1 MRKGFMTELIRL
13 GMEDE
18 RVWLLIGDT
27 GFGHVEKFQ
36 EACPRRYLNVGIAEQ
51 SIAGLAAGLALS
63 GKIVFYNAIANFG
76 THRCLEQ
83 IRNDICYHHANVKL
97 IVSGGGLAY
106 GSLGMSHHLIEDLA
120 VMRGLQDII
129 VMAPGDPVEARLAT
143 QAAYEHDGPIY
154 IRLGRSGEP
163 VIHRDDVPFQIGKA
177 IRVRDGDALTLV
189 STGGMLES
197 AVNVAERLEHEGTRV
212 RVVSMHTL
220 RPIDA
225 SEIASAAAE
234 TGGIVTIEEHV
245 LTGGLGSAVAEVVAD
260 TGLNT
265 RLTRIGLPPGF
276 VRGAG
281 SHAYMKQCAG
291 LDDDSILTVVKKV
304 LG

>member
-1 MRKGFMTELIRL
+1 MRKGFMEELIRL
-13 GMEDE
+13 GSDDE
-18 RVWLLIGDT
+18 RIWMLIGDT
-27 GFGHVEKFQ
+27 GYGHVEKFQ
-36 EACPRRYLNVGIAEQ
+36 DAYPTRYLNVGIAEQ

-106 GSLGMSHHLIEDLA
+106 GPLGMSHHLIEDLA
-120 VMRGLQDII
+120 VMRGLQDIV

-143 QAAYEHDGPIY
+143 RAAYEHDGPVY
-154 IRLGRSGEP
+154 MRLGRSGER
-163 VIHRDDVPFQIGKA
+163 VIHREDVPFKLGKA
-177 IRVRDGDALTLV
+177 IRVRDGDALTLI
-189 STGGMLES
+189 STGGMLAS
-197 AVNVAERLEHEGTRV
+197 AVNVAERLEHEGTSV

-220 RPIDA
+220 RPIDVA
-225 SEIASAAAE
+225 EIGAAAAQ

-245 LTGGLGSAVAEVVAD
+245 LTGGLGSAVAEVMAD
-260 TGLNT
+260 SGLDT

-276 VRGAG
+276 VRHAG
-281 SHAYMKQCAG
+281 SHAYLKQCAG
-291 LDDDSILTVVKKV
+291 LDDDSIFTVVKKA